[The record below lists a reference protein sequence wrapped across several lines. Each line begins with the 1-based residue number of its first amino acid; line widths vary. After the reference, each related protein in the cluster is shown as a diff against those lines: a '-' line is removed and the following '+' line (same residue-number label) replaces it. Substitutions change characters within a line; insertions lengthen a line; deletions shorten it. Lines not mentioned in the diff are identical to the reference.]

1 MKQNKYSIRPTIVE
15 AVIILFTSLT
25 TLLLRDILG
34 TIICII
40 PITLLGTFI
49 LLKIFFHKVLSWT
62 NLHSSSKES
71 IANLNR
77 EEKHSEHPLGKAEVQ
92 KKRMELFHHEF
103 QLEQQSYLLQKEK
116 ENELKLAAILKYTRD
131 TFKRLDFDETEIF
144 QICECVRYFVT
155 NQQVFNQTEIHI
167 KRRMSITQIA
177 LKNFAW
183 NIGFQYNISGDLT
196 ARFVIATFNEW
207 FCNTTF
213 ATVRKNLRTT
223 TGKHV
228 IEIDEHIL

>member
-1 MKQNKYSIRPTIVE
+1 MKQKKYSIRPAIIE
-15 AVIILFTSLT
+15 ALIILISSML
-25 TLLLRDILG
+25 TLLLREVSG
-34 TIICII
+34 MMTYII
-40 PITLLGTFI
+40 PITLLVVYV
-49 LLKIFFHKVLSWT
+49 LLKFFYHKWTSWIHWHT
-62 NLHSSSKES
+62 PFKES
-71 IANLNR
+71 VANLSTKS
-77 EEKHSEHPLGKAEVQ
+77 EHSEHPLGKAEVQ

-116 ENELKLAAILKYTRD
+116 ENDLKLAAIL
-131 TFKRLDFDETEIF
+131 
-144 QICECVRYFVT
+144 
-155 NQQVFNQTEIHI
+155 
-167 KRRMSITQIA
+167 RMNVTQIA

-183 NIGFQYNISGDLT
+183 NIAFQYNISGDHA

-207 FCNTTF
+207 FSNSTF